1 MGNTVPV
8 VKKRRGTLREKF
20 TLAFLGVSVVPL
32 LAMGA
37 IAVYLVNTSSRQS
50 ISQLELQLVRQKKEV
65 AEKFFEEIIG
75 VFDLRVPIPIYDIA
89 VVPHE
94 QRASILQDTLAEYRA
109 TESVSIFGLM
119 GQELDRI
126 ERQSVLVLEKDLI
139 DASHLEKFIQAK
151 SGESYLSPVRYTLEG
166 HRITVASP
174 VRNPSG
180 DVIGVLSGDLNLRSL
195 ERTIAQGVLGNA
207 GYLMLLTNS
216 GELVA
221 ASLKDISTHPNLAHI
236 ELVASVARGVT
247 RTGLENSD
255 RYTNFWGESVIGA
268 GVHLSNLPFAI
279 ITEWPE
285 KDAFELTRVLS
296 RQALAFS
303 LATLLAVFLLS
314 MLVARRITKP
324 IDLLRREAKII
335 GEGKFD
341 EVVEIK
347 TGDELE
353 DLDDALHEMARAIKT
368 IQQLRDE
375 FVFIA
380 AHELRAPVTA
390 IKGYISMLLE
400 EARTL
405 PKEATDMLSQ
415 VQRANQHLVQLVQD
429 LLEVARSEAGR
440 MKVEVSPQNIIEAT
454 KTVVQDL
461 MPLWQER
468 KLTAEHR
475 APPDGFPL
483 VLADPDK
490 LREVLVNLVSNA
502 TKYNCEGGS
511 ITITHEAKEQSVIT
525 HIADTGIGMA
535 PEEVTKLFEK
545 FYRAENAET
554 RKVQGTGLGLFI
566 VKQILEKIGGSITV
580 SSERGKGSTFS
591 FSLPMAGNNTA
602 PSNSSAVWR

>member
-1 MGNTVPV
+1 MPDAAQQAKQTNTP
-8 VKKRRGTLREKF
+8 KKRRGALREKF
-20 TLAFLGVSVVPL
+20 ALAFLGVSVIPL
-32 LAMGA
+32 LAMA
-37 IAVYLVNTSSRQS
+37 VVAVYLVNISSRS
-50 ISQLELQLVRQKKEV
+50 NISQLELQLVRQKKEEV
-65 AEKFFEEIIG
+65 EKFFEEIRG
-75 VFDLRVPIPIYDIA
+75 VFDLRVPRVIYDMSVI
-89 VVPHE
+89 PHD
-94 QRASILQDTLAEYRA
+94 QRVSILQDTLADYRA
-109 TESVSIFGLM
+109 IESVSIFSLE

-126 ERQSVLVLEKDLI
+126 DRVGGLVSQRDLI
-139 DASHLEKFIQAK
+139 DASHLEKFVQAK
-151 SGESYLSPVRYTLEG
+151 SGKSYLSDIRYTLEG

-180 DVIGVLSGDLNLRSL
+180 DIIGVLSGDLNLRPL
-195 ERTIAQGVLGNA
+195 ERAIAQGVLGNA
-207 GYLMLLTNS
+207 GYLMLLADS
-216 GELVA
+216 GELIT
-221 ASLKDISTHPNLAHI
+221 ASLKDASTHANLGHI
-236 ELVASVARGVT
+236 KLIASVARGIT
-247 RTGLENSD
+247 RTGLEDAD
-255 RYTNFWGESVIGA
+255 RYVSFWAEPVIGA

-279 ITEWPE
+279 VAEWPE

-502 TKYNCEGGS
+502 TNYNCEGGS

-591 FSLPMAGNNTA
+591 FSLPMAGNN
-602 PSNSSAVWR
+602 